1 MSSKKGRQKT
11 ARRGTTGK
19 YMSRSRQRS
28 LVRLPAW
35 GWILMIGTALVL
47 IPITLI
53 LLQNNSASGYI
64 EPAASPEVFAQGKAI
79 FEETCAAC
87 HGEAG
92 QAGEGL
98 IGSPLNGSAHA
109 WHHVD
114 DQLRLMVRDGIPNTQ
129 MVGHGEHLSAEEI
142 DAVISYIKT
151 WWTPEQQAMQR
162 TGRHPMP

>member
-19 YMSRSRQRS
+19 HLSRSRQRS
-28 LVRLPAW
+28 LSHLPAW
-35 GWILMIGTALVL
+35 GWMSIIGAALILVPIVL
-47 IPITLI
+47 IM
-53 LLQNNSASGYI
+53 LQNSTASGAI
-64 EPAASPEVFAQGKAI
+64 EPAASPEAIAQGKAI
-79 FEETCAAC
+79 FDQTCAAC
-87 HGEAG
+87 HGPE
-92 QAGEGL
+92 GEGL
-98 IGSPLNGSAHA
+98 VGSPLNGSAHA

-142 DAVISYIKT
+142 DTVISYIKT